1 MGLRRRGRN
10 RKHAMGKIWQKI
22 TYYRHRSE
30 LFALRL
36 ALRVPLLAPLLIG
49 AMLHFWWCVAPLPIL
64 IPVVL
69 VSENLGPLG
78 PMVAGMSALAML
90 FFALPWFS
98 GWCSR
103 RDVRSHCRRSSQRGS
118 FGRGYSS
125 VFRLKHTSGEREI
138 KKARQGSVINVC
150 RPPAAVS
157 TSQKAVESPAA
168 SSGHS

>member
-1 MGLRRRGRN
+1 
-10 RKHAMGKIWQKI
+10 MGKIWQKI
-22 TYYRHRSE
+22 TYYCHRSE

-36 ALRVPLLAPLLIG
+36 ALRVPLLAPLLTG

-98 GWCSR
+98 GWCSIAAG
-103 RDVRSHCRRSSQRGS
+103 VM
-118 FGRGYSS
+118 FGRTAAARAKEEALAGAIRAYS
-125 VFRLKHTSGEREI
+125 V
-138 KKARQGSVINVC
+138 
-150 RPPAAVS
+150 
-157 TSQKAVESPAA
+157 
-168 SSGHS
+168 